1 MWTSPAAANG
11 SGFGYQTF
19 PSGVHER
26 RQPRA
31 VWPVGRRAAVR
42 EQPPQRR
49 RAADARGGPKQRR
62 LQMRRRRANSLPQ
75 KVGLGAW
82 GASALGFEHRANCHC
97 QTDRAVSNRRKLEID
112 GGAGDALIG
121 ASGVLVRYAHAR
133 SHEPLCTEP
142 APRMPSLASRP
153 APREGRR
160 GGGTAAAASCLSP
173 CPQRPCNP
181 VTPLTAPGSLA
192 RACVLGSLADGTAD
206 WSRDL
211 TRSCQTGPQP

>member
-82 GASALGFEHRANCHC
+82 GASALGFEHRANCHAR
-97 QTDRAVSNRRKLEID
+97 QTERSQTAANWRSTVAPASHDWGEWGTCTHTRAVTSRCAPNPPLGCQASPPARPQERAGEAAELPRRPRVSPPARKV
-112 GGAGDALIG
+112 GAL
-121 ASGVLVRYAHAR
+121 
-133 SHEPLCTEP
+133 
-142 APRMPSLASRP
+142 
-153 APREGRR
+153 
-160 GGGTAAAASCLSP
+160 
-173 CPQRPCNP
+173 NP
-181 VTPLTAPGSLA
+181 VTP
-192 RACVLGSLADGTAD
+192 
-206 WSRDL
+206 
-211 TRSCQTGPQP
+211 